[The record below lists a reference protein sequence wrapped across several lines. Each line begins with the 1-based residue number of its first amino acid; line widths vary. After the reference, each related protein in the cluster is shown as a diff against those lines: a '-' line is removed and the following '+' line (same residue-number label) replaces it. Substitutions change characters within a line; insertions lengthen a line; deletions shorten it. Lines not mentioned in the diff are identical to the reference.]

1 MKSMKSVKAFLFCV
15 AAILTVLF
23 AIAVSKPY
31 KTVSVGANSVYANAN
46 TNTVNNAEEVTAPY
60 DNTASTENES
70 SETTESITSSTAA
83 ESESAV
89 TVSQKDTLSSQTP
102 PSSTKNQEAQTT
114 KALTVS
120 SETAKQNLPQTQK
133 ETTTKQVVPTTA
145 SSSSDDPE
153 QITVYYT
160 KTGKRYHY
168 ENPCGKGTYYPTTLA
183 DAKSRG
189 LTPCQK
195 CVLH

>member
-1 MKSMKSVKAFLFCV
+1 MKSMKSVRAFLFCIG
-15 AAILTVLF
+15 AILTVLF

-31 KTVSVGANSVYANAN
+31 KMASEGTNSVYAVA
-46 TNTVNNAEEVTAPY
+46 NTVNNAEEVTAPY
-60 DNTASTENES
+60 DNAASTEKES
-70 SETTESITSSTAA
+70 SETAESITSSSAA

-89 TVSQKDTLSSQTP
+89 TVSQKDTLSSQTQ
-102 PSSTKNQEAQTT
+102 PSSTKNQETQTT
-114 KALTVS
+114 KALTPAS
-120 SETAKQNLPQTQK
+120 SETTKQNLPQTQK
-133 ETTTKQVVPTTA
+133 ETTTKPTTPTTA
-145 SSSSDDPE
+145 LSSDEPE
-153 QITVYYT
+153 QMTVYYT

-168 ENPCGKGTYYPTTLA
+168 ENPCGNGTFYPTTLA

>member
-31 KTVSVGANSVYANAN
+31 KTVSEGTNSVYAVA
-46 TNTVNNAEEVTAPY
+46 NTVNNAEEVTAPY
-60 DNTASTENES
+60 DSAASTENES
-70 SETTESITSSTAA
+70 SETAESITSSFIS

-89 TVSQKDTLSSQTP
+89 TVLQKDTLSSQTP

-114 KALTVS
+114 KALTASS
-120 SETAKQNLPQTQK
+120 SETTKQNLPQTQK

-145 SSSSDDPE
+145 QSSSDEPE
-153 QITVYYT
+153 QMTVYYT